1 MHKHN
6 ALAKGDLIFI
16 VSPAKS
22 IEAHHISHAKKIME
36 DWGYKVEISK
46 HASNRRNYFS
56 GSDNERLSDLQKA
69 LDDSK
74 VKAIVCARG
83 GYGSVRIL
91 DELNWSGFK
100 THPKWL
106 VGFSDI
112 TVFHLRCAILGIMS
126 LHATMPLNFASN
138 SKEALSTLDAALSGK
153 KFEINAPSSSFNKE
167 GMASGKL
174 IGGNLSIIFSLLGT
188 KDRFDFEKGILFLED
203 LSEQLYH
210 IDRMFFALKK
220 AGIFNKI
227 NGLIIGGMTD
237 LKDTTPSFGMTY
249 EEIILEKMEGIAI
262 PICFNFPSGH
272 IDDNRAMI
280 LGAPVEIE
288 VNSIGVKLRYV

>member
-1 MHKHN
+1 MHKPN
-6 ALAKGDLIFI
+6 DLSEGDLVYI

-22 IEAHHISHAKKIME
+22 IEAQHINHAKKTLE

-46 HASNRRNYFS
+46 HASNRCNYFS
-56 GSDNERLSDLQKA
+56 GSDNERLSDFQKV
-69 LDDSK
+69 LDDPK

-91 DELNWSGFK
+91 DQLNWSGFK
-100 THPKWL
+100 MHPKWI

-126 LHATMPLNFASN
+126 LHATMPLNFSSN

-153 KFEINAPSSSFNKE
+153 KFEINAPPSSLNKE
-167 GMASGKL
+167 GLASGKL

-188 KDRFDFEKGILFLED
+188 QERFEFEEGILFLED

-210 IDRMFFALKK
+210 LDRMFFALKK
-220 AGIFNKI
+220 AGAFNKI
-227 NGLIIGGMTD
+227 NGLIVGGMTD

-288 VNSIGVKLRYV
+288 VNSIGVKLRYI

>member
-1 MHKHN
+1 MHKPN
-6 ALAKGDLIFI
+6 DLSEGDLVYI

-22 IEAHHISHAKKIME
+22 IEAQHINHAKKTLE

-46 HASNRRNYFS
+46 YASNRCNYFS
-56 GSDNERLSDLQKA
+56 GSDNERLSDLQKV
-69 LDDSK
+69 LDDPK

-91 DELNWSGFK
+91 DQLNWSGFK
-100 THPKWL
+100 MHPKWI

-126 LHATMPLNFASN
+126 LHATMPLNFSSN

-153 KFEINAPSSSFNKE
+153 KFEINAPPSSLNKE
-167 GMASGKL
+167 GLASGKL

-188 KDRFDFEKGILFLED
+188 QERFEFEEGILFLED

-210 IDRMFFALKK
+210 LDRMFLALKK
-220 AGIFNKI
+220 AGAFNKI
-227 NGLIIGGMTD
+227 NGLIVGGMTD

-280 LGAPVEIE
+280 LGAPVELE
-288 VNSIGVKLRYV
+288 VNSIGVKLRYI

>member
-1 MHKHN
+1 
-6 ALAKGDLIFI
+6 
-16 VSPAKS
+16 
-22 IEAHHISHAKKIME
+22 ME

-46 HASNRRNYFS
+46 HASNRYNYFS
-56 GSDNERLSDLQKA
+56 GSDNERLSDLQKV
-69 LDDSK
+69 LDDPK

-91 DELNWSGFK
+91 DQLNWSEFK
-100 THPKWL
+100 THPKWI

-126 LHATMPLNFASN
+126 LHATMPLNFSSN

-153 KFEINAPSSSFNKE
+153 KFEINAPPSSLNKE
-167 GMASGKL
+167 GVASGKL

-188 KDRFDFEKGILFLED
+188 QERFEFEEGILFLED

-210 IDRMFFALKK
+210 LDRMFFALKK
-220 AGIFNKI
+220 AGVFNKI
-227 NGLIIGGMTD
+227 NGLIVGGMTN

>member
-1 MHKHN
+1 MHKPN
-6 ALAKGDLIFI
+6 ALSEGDLIYI

-22 IEAHHISHAKKIME
+22 IEAQQINHAKKTME

-46 HASNRRNYFS
+46 HASNRCNYFS
-56 GSDNERLSDLQKA
+56 GSDNERLSDLQKV
-69 LDDSK
+69 LDDPK

-91 DELNWSGFK
+91 DQLNWSGFK
-100 THPKWL
+100 THPKWI

-126 LHATMPLNFASN
+126 LHATMPLNFSSN

-153 KFEINAPSSSFNKE
+153 IFEINAPPSSLNKE
-167 GMASGKL
+167 GVASGKL

-188 KDRFDFEKGILFLED
+188 QERFEFEEGILFLED

-210 IDRMFFALKK
+210 LDRMFFALKK
-220 AGIFNKI
+220 AGVFNKI
-227 NGLIIGGMTD
+227 NGLIVGGMTD

-288 VNSIGVKLRYV
+288 VNSIGVKLRYI

>member
-1 MHKHN
+1 MHKPN

-22 IEAHHISHAKKIME
+22 IETQHISHAKKTME
-36 DWGYKVEISK
+36 DWGYKVEISN

-100 THPKWL
+100 MHPKWL

-126 LHATMPLNFASN
+126 LHATMPLNFSSN
-138 SKEALSTLDAALSGK
+138 SKEALSTFEAALSGK
-153 KFEINAPSSSFNKE
+153 QFEINAPSSSFNKA
-167 GMASGKL
+167 GLASGKL
-174 IGGNLSIIFSLLGT
+174 IGGNFSIIFSLLGT
-188 KDRFDFEKGILFLED
+188 QDRFDFEKGILFLED

-210 IDRMFFALKK
+210 LDRMFFALKK

-249 EEIILEKMEGIAI
+249 EEIILEKMNEIAI

-280 LGAPVEIE
+280 LGTPVELN
-288 VNSIGVKLRYV
+288 VNSNGATLCYV

>member
-1 MHKHN
+1 MYKPN

-22 IEAHHISHAKKIME
+22 IEAQHISHAKKTME

-153 KFEINAPSSSFNKE
+153 QFEINAPSSSFNKA
-167 GMASGKL
+167 GLASGKL

-188 KDRFDFEKGILFLED
+188 QDRFDFEKGILFLED

-210 IDRMFFALKK
+210 LDRMFFTLKK

-249 EEIILEKMEGIAI
+249 EEIILEKMKGIAV

-280 LGAPVEIE
+280 LGAPVEFN
-288 VNSIGVKLRYV
+288 VNSYGATLRYV

>member
-1 MHKHN
+1 
-6 ALAKGDLIFI
+6 
-16 VSPAKS
+16 
-22 IEAHHISHAKKIME
+22 ME

-46 HASNRRNYFS
+46 HASNRCNYFS
-56 GSDNERLSDLQKA
+56 GSDNERLSDLQKV
-69 LDDSK
+69 LDDPK

-91 DELNWSGFK
+91 DQLNWSGFK
-100 THPKWL
+100 THPKWI

-126 LHATMPLNFASN
+126 LHATMPLNFSSN

-153 KFEINAPSSSFNKE
+153 KFEINAPPSSLNKE
-167 GMASGKL
+167 GVASGKL

-188 KDRFDFEKGILFLED
+188 QERFEFEEGILFLED

-210 IDRMFFALKK
+210 LDRMFFALKK
-220 AGIFNKI
+220 AGVFNKI
-227 NGLIIGGMTD
+227 NGLIVGGMTN

-280 LGAPVEIE
+280 LGAPVEFN
-288 VNSIGVKLRYV
+288 VNSYGATLRYV

>member
-1 MHKHN
+1 MHKPN
-6 ALAKGDLIFI
+6 DLSEGDLVYI

-22 IEAHHISHAKKIME
+22 IEAQHINHAKKTLE

-46 HASNRRNYFS
+46 HASNRCNYFS
-56 GSDNERLSDLQKA
+56 GSDNERLSDLQKV

-91 DELNWSGFK
+91 DQLNWSGFK
-100 THPKWL
+100 MHPKWI

-126 LHATMPLNFASN
+126 LHATMPLNFSSN

-153 KFEINAPSSSFNKE
+153 KFEINAPPSSLNKE
-167 GMASGKL
+167 GVASGKL

-188 KDRFDFEKGILFLED
+188 QERFEFEEGILFLED

-210 IDRMFFALKK
+210 LDRMFFALKK
-220 AGIFNKI
+220 AGVFNKI
-227 NGLIIGGMTD
+227 NGLIVGGMTN

>member
-1 MHKHN
+1 MHKPN
-6 ALAKGDLIFI
+6 DLSEGDLVYI

-22 IEAHHISHAKKIME
+22 IEAQHINHAKKTLE

-46 HASNRRNYFS
+46 YASNRCNYFS
-56 GSDNERLSDLQKA
+56 GSDNERLSDLQKV

-91 DELNWSGFK
+91 DQLNWSGFK
-100 THPKWL
+100 MHPKWI

-126 LHATMPLNFASN
+126 LHATMPLNFSSN

-153 KFEINAPSSSFNKE
+153 KFEINAPPSSLNKE
-167 GMASGKL
+167 GVASGKL

-188 KDRFDFEKGILFLED
+188 QERFEFEEGILFLED

-210 IDRMFFALKK
+210 LDRMFFALKK
-220 AGIFNKI
+220 AGVFNKI
-227 NGLIIGGMTD
+227 NGLIVGGMTN

>member
-1 MHKHN
+1 MHKPN
-6 ALAKGDLIFI
+6 DLSEGDLVYI

-22 IEAHHISHAKKIME
+22 IEAQHINHAKKTLE

-46 HASNRRNYFS
+46 HASNRCNYFS
-56 GSDNERLSDLQKA
+56 GSDNERLSDLQKV
-69 LDDSK
+69 LDDPK

-91 DELNWSGFK
+91 DQLNWSGFK
-100 THPKWL
+100 MHPKWI

-126 LHATMPLNFASN
+126 LHATMPLNFSSN

-153 KFEINAPSSSFNKE
+153 KFEINAPPSSLNKE
-167 GMASGKL
+167 GVASGKL

-188 KDRFDFEKGILFLED
+188 QERFEFEEGILFLED

-210 IDRMFFALKK
+210 LDRMFFALKK
-220 AGIFNKI
+220 AGVFNKI
-227 NGLIIGGMTD
+227 NGLIVGGMTN

>member
-1 MHKHN
+1 MHKPN
-6 ALAKGDLIFI
+6 ALDKGDLISI

-22 IEAHHISHAKKIME
+22 IEAHHISHAKKTME
-36 DWGYKVEISK
+36 DWGYKVEISN
-46 HASNRRNYFS
+46 HAANRRNYFS

-69 LDDSK
+69 LDDPK

-100 THPKWL
+100 MHPKWL

-138 SKEALSTLDAALSGK
+138 STEALSTFEAALSGK
-153 KFEINAPSSSFNKE
+153 KFEINAPSSSFNRE
-167 GMASGKL
+167 GLASGKL

-188 KDRFDFEKGILFLED
+188 QDRFDFEKGILFLED

-210 IDRMFFALKK
+210 LDRMFFTLKK

-249 EEIILEKMEGIAI
+249 EEIILEKMNKIAI

-280 LGAPVEIE
+280 LGAPVELN
-288 VNSIGVKLRYV
+288 VNSNVATLLYI

>member
-1 MHKHN
+1 MHKPI
-6 ALAKGDLIFI
+6 ALSEGDLIYI

-22 IEAHHISHAKKIME
+22 IEAQQINHAKKTME

-46 HASNRRNYFS
+46 HASNRCNYFS
-56 GSDNERLSDLQKA
+56 GSDNERLSQ
-69 LDDSK
+69 
-74 VKAIVCARG
+74 
-83 GYGSVRIL
+83 
-91 DELNWSGFK
+91 LNWSGFK
-100 THPKWL
+100 THPKWI

-126 LHATMPLNFASN
+126 LHATMPLNFSSN

-153 KFEINAPSSSFNKE
+153 IFEINAPPSSLNKE
-167 GMASGKL
+167 GVASGKL

-188 KDRFDFEKGILFLED
+188 QERFEFEEGILFLED

-210 IDRMFFALKK
+210 LDRMFFALKK
-220 AGIFNKI
+220 AGVFNKI
-227 NGLIIGGMTD
+227 NGLIVGGMTD

-288 VNSIGVKLRYV
+288 VNSIGVKLRYI